1 MREQNQVEAAN
12 KMDEIAEAAERAL
25 EVNTSW
31 TQDFPTFAPK
41 VDEWKTLD
49 IVYDE
54 AGDHVRILSKNGT
67 EVANIVKEGTNEV
80 LEVADD
86 FFVSDATGTSLVV
99 TNVNVKT
106 NTGEI
111 LSNVSIVKKADGTLG
126 FVEDLSGFSSDA
138 IKSAIKNRG
147 SLREALIGIK
157 STEEAHH
164 IIPVQ
169 VLKDNEVV
177 QKAVEDGFEFNSA
190 DNGIPLEKYKVGP
203 PESGRHGPHPNYND
217 QIKKHLEWWSEQP
230 ANQGY
235 TPTQAREYIQDLI
248 SDIRNQIENPSGRIN
263 LLDLG
268 LAHN

>member
-1 MREQNQVEAAN
+1 MREQNQIDAAN
-12 KMDEIAEAAERAL
+12 KMDEIADAAERAI
-25 EVNTSW
+25 EANTRW

-41 VDEWKTLD
+41 VDEWKSLD

-54 AGDHVRILSKNGT
+54 VGDHVRILSKNGT
-67 EVANIVKEGTNEV
+67 EIGNIVKEGTTEV

-86 FFVSDATGTSLVV
+86 FFISDGTATSVVV

-126 FVEDLSGFSSDA
+126 FVEDLSGFSDGA
-138 IKSAIKNRG
+138 VKNAIKNRG
-147 SLREALIGIK
+147 SLRDALTGIK

-177 QKAVEDGFEFNSA
+177 QKAVSDGLDFNSSS
-190 DNGIPLEKYKVGP
+190 NGIPLEKYKVGP
-203 PESGRHGPHPNYND
+203 PESGRHGPHPNYNK
-217 QIKKHLEWWSEQP
+217 QINDHLNWWKEQP
-230 ANQGY
+230 QNLNY
-235 TPTQAREYIQDLI
+235 TPTDAKEYIQDLI
-248 SDIRNQIENPSGRIN
+248 ENIRNQIENSSEKIN

-268 LAHN
+268 LEHN